1 MQNIMTTNEVIVA
14 ATQNCLSVGKKCLSF
29 LKSLDL
35 FTNVLAVDS
44 GLKPCLLYDSNSAN
58 SGQVQRYLR
67 SLQSSQIVSKSL
79 FTLDLS
85 GNILIVNKESALL
98 HMIEIL
104 SCSSVG
110 VIDISHALKTPV
122 LYDSSRGELKNMMKK
137 LRCII
142 QGFEHDNPDPLF
154 VGELCKEWN
163 LCTVFGA
170 LLGYPVTYW
179 FDQNQSFE
187 NCLSMTP
194 LTITTA
200 SAVWKTDAVSHT
212 SCLYSF
218 SIPVDLHQK
227 SPSILKLWNNHL
239 QEQFD
244 KQHVFTDL
252 TICKSTVTLPSVCL

>member
-1 MQNIMTTNEVIVA
+1 MQNIMTTNEVIMA
-14 ATQNCLSVGKKCLSF
+14 ATQKCLSVRKKCLSF

-35 FTNVLAVDS
+35 FTNVLAVES
-44 GLKPCLLYDSNSAN
+44 GLKPCLLYDANSAN
-58 SGQVQRYLR
+58 SEQVQCYLR
-67 SLQSSQIVSKSL
+67 SLQSSQIISKSL

-85 GNILIVNKESALL
+85 GNTLIVNKESALL
-98 HMIEIL
+98 HVNEIL

-110 VIDISHALKTPV
+110 VIDVCHSLKSPV
-122 LYDSSRGELKNMMKK
+122 LYDSSRGEFKNMMKK
-137 LRCII
+137 LILII
-142 QGFEHDNPDPLF
+142 QGFEHDNPEPLF

-179 FDQNQSFE
+179 FDQNKSFE

-194 LTITTA
+194 LMINTV
-200 SAVWKTDAVSHT
+200 SAVWKTDAFSHT

-227 SPSILKLWNNHL
+227 LPSILKLWNNHL

-252 TICKSTVTLPSVCL
+252 TISESTVTLSSVCL